1 VFLHAGPYDGLS
13 ATYDA
18 IFRDWLPASGESLRD
33 QPAFEVYLNTVDHT
47 PPADLRTEIW
57 VPLQ

>member
-1 VFLHAGPYDGLS
+1 
-13 ATYDA
+13 
-18 IFRDWLPASGESLRD
+18 LRD